1 MCLPLSHPV
10 MTRFFSRSSVRMP
23 GVCVSCHCESHLIH
37 IPLSPRAV
45 FLQRRSSEL
54 MDNEELT
61 VGH

>member
-1 MCLPLSHPV
+1 M
-10 MTRFFSRSSVRMP
+10 
-23 GVCVSCHCESHLIH
+23 HCESLVIH

-61 VGH
+61 VSFQLVDLFRV